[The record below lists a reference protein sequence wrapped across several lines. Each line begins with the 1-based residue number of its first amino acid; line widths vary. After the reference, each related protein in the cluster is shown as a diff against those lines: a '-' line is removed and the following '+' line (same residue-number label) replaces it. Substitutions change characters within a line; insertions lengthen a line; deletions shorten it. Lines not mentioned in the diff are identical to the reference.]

1 MRQPV
6 QHWIEAQKARYA
18 YRCGLDL
25 ARRGIVTPAIA
36 ALDQAIAH
44 HPQPAQV
51 HLSRGII
58 HWQQGN
64 TQLALADF
72 TQAASAPGC
81 RAKAY
86 GNRGLL
92 RYQLGDEAGALE
104 DWQQALLANP
114 QDPLVHYNRALMFVQ
129 KKQYSEALSD
139 LNQALAAS
147 PNLAEAYYHRGN
159 VRSELGDLGGAIADW
174 ELALC
179 NDLRID
185 QAKARL
191 QAAQHLTHNER
202 LTERLQTVLKPKN
215 VTVTVHQN
223 GDRLNID
230 LERPRGVGINYFT
243 LPGLI
248 RDRLI
253 DWQVPNVRWFRLTG
267 QVSGQS
273 PPEWQQVYSLY
284 QGQPRP
290 PAHWQLAWWTTL
302 LVFPPLGIPALV
314 YAQQV
319 GEAYRHGDYPLALQ
333 ASKTVKA
340 LCFTGIA
347 ITASIGLSGLGYLS
361 YSRIKMLPQS
371 APQAQQLTPPP
382 PNQLYHHRFRPLL

>member
-1 MRQPV
+1 M
-6 QHWIEAQKARYA
+6 QHWIQAQKARYA
-18 YRCGLDL
+18 YRRGLDL
-25 ARRGIVTPAIA
+25 ARRGILASAIA
-36 ALDQAIAH
+36 ALDQAIAN
-44 HPQPAQV
+44 HPLSAQV
-51 HLSRGII
+51 YLSRGIL
-58 HWQQGN
+58 HWQQGD

-72 TQAASAPGC
+72 TEAAAAPHYQ
-81 RAKAY
+81 AKAY

-92 RYQLGDEAGALE
+92 RYQLGDEVGALA

-114 QDPLVHYNRALMFVQ
+114 QDALVHYNRALMFIQ
-129 KKQYSEALSD
+129 KGHYPEALTD
-139 LNQALAAS
+139 LDQALAGN

-159 VRSELGDLGGAIADW
+159 VRSELGDLAGAIADW

-185 QAKARL
+185 QAKVRL

-202 LTERLQTVLKPKN
+202 LTERLQTVLKPQN
-215 VTVTVHQN
+215 ITVTVHQT

-243 LPGLI
+243 LPELI
-248 RDRLI
+248 RNQLI
-253 DWQVPNVRWFRLTG
+253 AWQVPQVRWFKLTG

-319 GEAYRHGDYPLALQ
+319 GEAYRHGNYPLAMQ

-347 ITASIGLSGLGYLS
+347 IAASIGLGGLGYLS
-361 YSRIKMLPQS
+361 YSRIKALSQTV
-371 APQAQQLTPPP
+371 PQAQQLVPSIAARPASPPSP
-382 PNQLYHHRFRPLL
+382 